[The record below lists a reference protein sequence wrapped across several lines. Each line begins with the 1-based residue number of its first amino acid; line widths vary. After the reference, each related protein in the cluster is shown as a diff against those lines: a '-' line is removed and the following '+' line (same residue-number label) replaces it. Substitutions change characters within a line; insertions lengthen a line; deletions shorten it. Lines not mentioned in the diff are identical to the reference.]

1 MPNRQQA
8 RAKLRRQ
15 RQLRSSRAAAQTVA
29 PSLDPFSPTGQDAAT
44 DNDPPIERPE
54 LSDLGLPERQEHPE
68 HGWRSPIYGDEVEM
82 PLTEEL
88 AEAFESGGGDEN
100 FELAERIRKLIS
112 QGRSSLTV
120 IWRGRYE
127 KFTLAELADGS
138 MSGVLSPDFD
148 VMVTCEELIGDP
160 DEEFRVFPYH
170 LALEEVVGVRSLV
183 REWIF
188 EGGWEPVSYAAVEP
202 GTKVGLDLEE
212 WISWL
217 KARPEPADADLLA
230 SAEALLAKRSLVP
243 AVVERTPGAR
253 FLPQALVALRVP
265 ELSEQPL
272 HAPARATSLEAVL
285 RETELGAEMRQT
297 YERVLRLAAITS
309 SLKQAGVPLG
319 ATETGVS
326 LENRGLNR

>member
-1 MPNRQQA
+1 MLAITRLTIERSRRTWKPSRMPNRKQA

-15 RQLRSSRAAAQTVA
+15 RQLRASREAAQTAA
-29 PSLDPFSPTGQDAAT
+29 PEIDPLAPASQRAASDSDA
-44 DNDPPIERPE
+44 PIERPE
-54 LSDLGLPERQEHPE
+54 LSDLNLAEEPE
-68 HGWRSPIYGDEVEM
+68 HGWRSPM
-82 PLTEEL
+82 
-88 AEAFESGGGDEN
+88 
-100 FELAERIRKLIS
+100 AERIRKLIN
-112 QGRSSLTV
+112 QERRSLTV
-120 IWRGRYE
+120 VWRGRYE
-127 KFTLAELADGS
+127 EFALAELADGS

-188 EGGWEPVSYAAVEP
+188 EGGWEPVSYGTVEP

-217 KARPEPADADLLA
+217 KARPATADADLLA

-243 AVVERTPGAR
+243 AVIESTPGVR
-253 FLPQALVALRVP
+253 FLPQALVELRVP
-265 ELSEQPL
+265 ELSDQPL
-272 HAPARATSLEAVL
+272 RAPARTTSLEAVL

-297 YERVLRLAAITS
+297 YDQLLRTAIE
-309 SLKQAGVPLG
+309 G
-319 ATETGVS
+319 
-326 LENRGLNR
+326 R

>member
-1 MPNRQQA
+1 MPNRKQA

-15 RQLRSSRAAAQTVA
+15 RQLRASREAAQTAA
-29 PSLDPFSPTGQDAAT
+29 PEIDPLAPASQRAASDSDA
-44 DNDPPIERPE
+44 PIERPE
-54 LSDLGLPERQEHPE
+54 LSDLNLAEEPE
-68 HGWRSPIYGDEVEM
+68 HGWRSPM
-82 PLTEEL
+82 
-88 AEAFESGGGDEN
+88 
-100 FELAERIRKLIS
+100 AERIRKLIN
-112 QGRSSLTV
+112 QERRSLTV
-120 IWRGRYE
+120 VWRGRYE
-127 KFTLAELADGS
+127 EFALAELADGS

-188 EGGWEPVSYAAVEP
+188 EGGWEPVSYGTVEP

-217 KARPEPADADLLA
+217 KARPATADADLLA

-243 AVVERTPGAR
+243 AVIESTPGVR
-253 FLPQALVALRVP
+253 FLPQALVELRVP
-265 ELSEQPL
+265 ELSDQPL
-272 HAPARATSLEAVL
+272 RAPARTTSLEAVL

-297 YERVLRLAAITS
+297 YDQLLRTAIE
-309 SLKQAGVPLG
+309 G
-319 ATETGVS
+319 
-326 LENRGLNR
+326 R